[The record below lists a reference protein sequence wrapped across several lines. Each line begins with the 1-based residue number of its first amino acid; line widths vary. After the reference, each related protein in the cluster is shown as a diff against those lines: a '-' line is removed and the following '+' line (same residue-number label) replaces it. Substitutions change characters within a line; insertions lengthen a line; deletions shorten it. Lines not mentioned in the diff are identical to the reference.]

1 MYKYNIPATFV
12 VMNGIMPQTDTLKL
26 AIDDAL
32 NAVPCASMHTTL
44 HRIMSIKGTLVW
56 LVGAFQSLMRYENE

>member
-1 MYKYNIPATFV
+1 MYKYNIPASFV
-12 VMNGIMPQTDTLKL
+12 AMNGIMPQTDTLKL

-44 HRIMSIKGTLVW
+44 HRIMSIEGTLVW
-56 LVGAFQSLMRYENE
+56 LAGAFQSLMRYENE

>member
-1 MYKYNIPATFV
+1 MYKYNVPARFV
-12 VMNGIMPQTDTLKL
+12 AMNVTMPQTGTLKL

-44 HRIMSIKGTLVW
+44 HRIMSVKEHWFGW
-56 LVGAFQSLMRYENE
+56 RERSSL